1 MIVLY
6 SPSDELS
13 YHVLLPGY
21 TNTVDSLL
29 DGWREYNEQLFAKP
43 LNEPT
48 LATQDY
54 NVPEPVPLYREVS
67 SAILHLKRRKAP
79 GVDGIPADLIRASGL
94 NAVEA
99 LYRLSVKIWRDCSW
113 PDIWKIQEIV
123 ILHKGGS
130 PKDCTNYRTIALLSH
145 ASKILLLMERG
156 SSVGRMP
163 DSQSREPGFEP
174 RCYRF
179 EVWAFSFTSRRLS
192 RLSCITEYLAIDSG
206 GHVSE

>member
-1 MIVLY
+1 MFPIVIARQLFEKVRKVKKT
-6 SPSDELS
+6 PFKAKQACINDAQGNVITEKEPALER
-13 YHVLLPGY
+13 
-21 TNTVDSLL
+21 
-29 DGWREYNEQLFAKP
+29 WREYNEQLFAKP

-123 ILHKGGS
+123 LLHKEGS
-130 PKDCTNYRTIALLSH
+130 PKDCTNY
-145 ASKILLLMERG
+145 
-156 SSVGRMP
+156 SS
-163 DSQSREPGFEP
+163 S
-174 RCYRF
+174 
-179 EVWAFSFTSRRLS
+179 
-192 RLSCITEYLAIDSG
+192 
-206 GHVSE
+206 